1 MKTLFLIRGLPG
13 SGKST
18 LALELDG
25 VIYEADDYFMTS
37 EGYKYDP
44 SHIGDAHQQC
54 QTNTEDAMRVGI
66 SHIIVSNTFT
76 QRWEMKPYLQ
86 LALEYDYHVVEV
98 TLSGPLFPNIHGV
111 PEETIQKM
119 RARWE
124 Q

>member
-18 LALELDG
+18 LALELKAS
-25 VIYEADDYFMTS
+25 VCEADDFFLHD
-37 EGYKYDP
+37 GKYEYNAGR
-44 SHIGDAHQQC
+44 IAEAHQFC
-54 QTNTEDAMRVGI
+54 RSNVEHLMEYKTPRIV
-66 SHIIVSNTFT
+66 VSNTFT

-86 LALEYDYHVVEV
+86 LALEYDYRVVEV